1 MSSWAALN
9 IEPDELIE
17 EEVDDTKEIQI
28 EEALKLYQNALK
40 LHSQGP
46 QFYAQ
51 AAEAYDA
58 LLTSEI
64 FKYPESISDYQRAN
78 LQDSDLPIDFAAG
91 SGAAEALAEFDI
103 NDSTS
108 STLLQTIYLAYKNHG
123 QFLLDALRAAL
134 EGQTTDVHD
143 AGDLPSQVTEQ
154 ASAALAAFA
163 EALERDDSDL
173 NLWRQ
178 SARLCSTLRSYRLT
192 RYCLESVLADDE
204 NRLEVRTEQLGL
216 EETFAEERLRETLLS
231 VHDRLSVSQVP
242 LKKPKKALLK
252 FLRRQADP
260 FPYLPALPQQVEDFQ
275 ALKSRLSP
283 QSARHEIRPVGPTWA
298 ALGKAILQSL
308 IDDELGV
315 AEIKPG
321 MTVQISLPAPSPEL
335 KSTIEVAI
343 PVYHP
348 PAEEADSRR
357 QRASRAPA
365 GSEQATDA
373 PLRVKSEVPD
383 DHSSI
388 DQRAEKQLMES
399 LETQSSEPPGPSN
412 QPGSANVEEASTR
425 PLTGGRKRSSA
436 FFQPD
441 DVDNLRAKSR
451 RTRLRESTA
460 HADSSSQAVDLAA
473 DYAKF
478 YDDRLEGFVQAD
490 DWMQSAVGPL
500 LTKLGVEDLSDI
512 VELRKAVRAM
522 VDRKESTDISADESH
537 EGQHLVGDLL
547 DTLRN
552 WDEARSQVT
561 YQPDS
566 LSTLQ
571 DIRGMGNSGLAI
583 FLEHSRKS
591 ARKLGVKQALAD
603 DERLFRLTTS
613 VNDELLHVRDAAL
626 AWLKA
631 LFMPR
636 FAKHAMDHVV
646 SRKWP
651 AMESA
656 YTSLQWPDSLKETV
670 VQLILHQDEFI
681 YESMREQLQS
691 LENQILTGQADSTF
705 SYTLAHFSDLEMIQT
720 LFELHLDI
728 YASINNPNSAVDG
741 RTRIQQRDRLGRW
754 SLLARTALAHFLDH
768 SHASASCQE
777 VFALRHIWASTFHS
791 NTASDI
797 HREHVLLCLQEL
809 RFLFER
815 LKDPVIGLVNNAI
828 MPELS
833 SEAVDQEISKLK
845 SMDFFMKIFN
855 PSSEDPVDLI
865 ETIEPI
871 LEPASVQFEGMD
883 EGIEPLEPNSQ
894 ITEMS
899 SFLDRGDATLRL
911 FLWRRLQDAYKKID
925 YPPKVI
931 SCYLRSIEIIM
942 KELQISSESDEP
954 SEHRQITLLRW
965 LKSLDGILNKTVT
978 AVLLDTDK
986 AYECFDMEHLKASLT
1001 AVASLTRLL
1010 YGFSLYEDLLRV
1022 GVTTGPEVRGALS
1035 KSLESLKDR
1044 LREMQVRC
1052 WILQY
1057 TLVKEAMSQEKEEF
1071 ETPAE
1076 DRVNYLRAV
1085 HQCLGIRYMCKL
1097 SHKQFLKLMRSELF
1111 AIGVNDETEWDICQ
1125 LLYDINGIKCSP
1137 LYGELDDHKCP
1148 TEKLDRT
1155 TAITMVNLVMKQA
1168 QRMSIKDLSKSEL
1181 KSTIE
1186 KMQQAIGTT
1195 KSSPPLS
1202 YNKRITNA
1210 YLKSPINPLALF
1222 RSIQGVASLSLIPVL
1237 AESAMIARNG
1247 WYFLLGYAALT
1258 RFRSQKR
1265 LSPLPTT
1272 DLDDAVMC
1280 FRQDIEHGTARW
1292 ETWYR
1297 LAQTYDSKLEEDIT
1311 WTADRIN
1318 NNRAELVTW
1327 QRYSIHCYAMA
1338 ISTAMGNSDPTP
1350 ETREML
1356 ADLFTDFGTRLYS
1369 SSREPLSMGAFSLT
1383 DFTRHFSNEE
1393 SQSMYEGQPFKEMK
1407 LYSVWNLASYLL
1419 KRALVDKPKNWMTH
1433 YMLSKCLWKMFSCDE
1448 SVRGPFKQLDL
1459 DTLLDSLLDAIDA
1472 LPRRR
1477 DSRSEPIFEPHYKLV
1492 TVVHKLVRR
1501 GALEPAD
1508 ASKTL
1513 LATPWARKV
1522 QPPEDKASWKRYISE
1537 VLRNL
1542 KNADKSN
1549 WHHRMAY
1556 RAARILYEDDEDSID
1571 AASAAKNELTQ
1582 QIVTKTM
1589 TIQVWKPEH
1598 ERPGRHF
1605 VYTTRYAYFF
1615 VSLLD
1620 QLDDRA
1626 NLDQLLRR
1634 VRKKQGDFVNHA
1646 KLWED
1651 MCLTYAGLIRRAAN
1665 INEGH
1670 EESVF
1675 KPIGW
1680 EEFVTNTA
1688 RLESLTDLAPGSES
1702 LLELIRDAI
1711 ELKKLNNNLMKVAL
1725 LEDLIADVYSRLYQ
1739 INMPQVLEQAHEET
1753 KERLKVDTTTVPGAA
1768 AAAAAGGGSLIT
1780 SDGAADTTNT
1790 PTPPTSAPASEAPAP
1805 RGRTKGIARRDIQ
1818 KRSEAIVHR
1827 KVPPRLPTTSAAATT
1842 STSAAAAAPGS
1853 TATAAVAG
1861 GSRKTPTTTTTTTD
1875 PTTTTTAALD
1885 PQTLPASESA
1895 SASAAGLPLSQGKT
1909 LLKTAASLAK
1919 DLAAGQQSDTIP
1931 ASLHDSADDESEL
1944 SEMDDEKLSK
1954 LTTERKLLFPN
1965 LRDGSLDPES
1975 ELEGLVS
1982 GADGEDMELGDAE
1995 EGEEEGEEEEE
2006 EEVEEEEEEEGDR
2019 EGEEGDT
2026 MVEDV
2031 DVDVDVDDE
2040 GEGEGEGDDGDV
2052 EMEGDEEEEEE
2063 VEEEVEEEEEVG
2075 GEDDE
2080 EGDVEGDGEDEPL
2093 GDTEGNETADEADAD
2108 ADAPVGQLEIAG
2120 TDDEDENMTEAE
2132 P

>member
-1 MSSWAALN
+1 MSTWAALN

-58 LLTSEI
+58 LLDSEI
-64 FKYPESISDYQRAN
+64 FKYPESISDYKRAN
-78 LQDSDLPIDFAAG
+78 VQDSDLSVDLAG
-91 SGAAEALAEFDI
+91 GAGAAEALAEFDI

-108 STLLQTIYLAYKNHG
+108 STLMQTIYLAYKNHG
-123 QFLLDALRAAL
+123 QFLLDTLRAAL
-134 EGQTTDVHD
+134 EGLATDVQG
-143 AGDLPSQVTEQ
+143 AEELPAQITQQ
-154 ASAALAAFA
+154 ASTALASFA

-178 SARLCSTLRSYRLT
+178 SARLCSTLQSYRLT

-242 LKKPKKALLK
+242 LKKPKKSLLR
-252 FLRRQADP
+252 FLRKQADP
-260 FPYLPALPQQVEDFQ
+260 FPYLPALPQQLQDMQ
-275 ALKSRLSP
+275 PSRSP
-283 QSARHEIRPVGPTWA
+283 LPLQSSPHEVRPVGPTWT

-308 IDDELGV
+308 IDDESGV
-315 AEIKPG
+315 SEIRPG
-321 MTVQISLPAPSPEL
+321 SSVHISLPALSPES
-335 KSTIEVAI
+335 KSTREVAT

-348 PAEEADSRR
+348 PAHKVTSEG
-357 QRASRAPA
+357 QPPVPAPTEP
-365 GSEQATDA
+365 EQATDE
-373 PLRVKSEVPD
+373 PLRVKSEGPD

-399 LETQSSEPPGPSN
+399 LETQSVEPPNQAN
-412 QPGSANVEEASTR
+412 QPESVNMDDASAR
-425 PLTGGRKRSSA
+425 PPPAGRKRSSA

-441 DVDNLRAKSR
+441 DVENLRAKSR

-460 HADSSSQAVDLAA
+460 HADSSSQAVDPAA
-473 DYAKF
+473 EFAKF
-478 YDDRLEGFVQAD
+478 YEDRLEGYVHAD
-490 DWMQSAVGPL
+490 DSIQSAVGAL
-500 LTKLGVEDLSDI
+500 LAKLGVEDLSDI
-512 VELRKAVRAM
+512 DELRKAVRSIG
-522 VDRKESTDISADESH
+522 DRKNSVDSSTEDSH
-537 EGQHLVGDLL
+537 DGQHLVRDLL
-547 DTLRN
+547 DTIRN
-552 WDEARSQVT
+552 WDEVRSQVT

-571 DIRGMGNSGLAI
+571 DIRGLGNSGLAI
-583 FLEHSRKS
+583 FLDHSRTS
-591 ARKLGVKQALAD
+591 ARKLGIKQALAD
-603 DERLFRLTTS
+603 DEKLYRLTRTI
-613 VNDELLHVRDAAL
+613 NDDFVHIRDAAL

-631 LFMPR
+631 LLMPK
-636 FAKHAMDHVV
+636 FALHATDHNVPQN
-646 SRKWP
+646 WP

-670 VQLILHQDEFI
+670 VQLILNQDEFI
-681 YESMREQLQS
+681 YRNMCEQVES
-691 LENQILTGQADSTF
+691 LEYEILTRQADSTF
-705 SYTLAHFSDLEMIQT
+705 SYTAAHFSVLEMIQT

-728 YASINNPNSAVDG
+728 YASINNPNSEVDG
-741 RTRIQQRDRLGRW
+741 RTRLQQRDRLGRW
-754 SLLARTALAHFLDH
+754 SLLARTALTHFFDH
-768 SHASASCQE
+768 SSSNTSCQQIY
-777 VFALRHIWASTFHS
+777 ALRHIWASTFHS
-791 NTASDI
+791 NMASDVQ
-797 HREHVLLCLQEL
+797 REHVLLCLQDL
-809 RFLFER
+809 KYLFNGLEN
-815 LKDPVIGLVNNAI
+815 PVIGLVNNAI
-828 MPELS
+828 MPDLS

-855 PSSEDPVDLI
+855 PNSEDPVDLI

-871 LEPASVQFEGMD
+871 LEPASVQFEGVD
-883 EGIEPLEPNSQ
+883 EENEPTHEPTAQ
-894 ITEMS
+894 ITEMG

-942 KELQISSESDEP
+942 KELQISSQTDEP

-965 LKSLDGILNKTVT
+965 LKSLDSILNKTVT

-986 AYECFDMEHLKASLT
+986 AYECFDTDHLIASVA

-1010 YGFSLYEDLLRV
+1010 YGFSMYEDLLRV
-1022 GVTTGPEVRGALS
+1022 GVVTGPEVRGALS
-1035 KSLESLKDR
+1035 KSLESFKDR

-1057 TLVKEAMSQEKEEF
+1057 TLVKEAMIQEKEEF
-1071 ETPAE
+1071 GSPTE
-1076 DRVNYLRAV
+1076 DQVNYLRAV

-1097 SHKQFLKLMRSELF
+1097 SQKQFLKLMRSELF
-1111 AIGVNDETEWDICQ
+1111 AIGINDDTEWDICQ

-1168 QRMSIKDLSKSEL
+1168 QRLSIKDLSKSEL

-1222 RSIQGVASLSLIPVL
+1222 RSMQGVASLSLIPVL
-1237 AESAMIARNG
+1237 TESAIIARNG

-1265 LSPLPTT
+1265 LNPIPTN

-1311 WTADRIN
+1311 WSADRIN

-1327 QRYSIHCYAMA
+1327 QRYAIHCYAMA
-1338 ISTAMGNSDPTP
+1338 ISTAMSNSEPTP

-1356 ADLFTDFGTRLYS
+1356 ADLFTDFGIRLYS
-1369 SSREPLSMGAFSLT
+1369 SSREPLSMGAFSLA

-1393 SQSMYEGQPFKEMK
+1393 SQSMYEGRPFKEMK

-1419 KRALVDKPKNWMTH
+1419 KRALIDKPKNWMTH
-1433 YMLSKCLWKMFSCDE
+1433 YMLSKCLWKMYSCDD
-1448 SVRGPFKQLDL
+1448 SVRGPFKQLDI

-1472 LPRRR
+1472 LPQRR

-1508 ASKTL
+1508 ACKTL
-1513 LATPWARKV
+1513 FATPWARKV
-1522 QPPEDKASWKRYISE
+1522 KPPEDRASWKPYILE
-1537 VLRNL
+1537 VLHNL

-1556 RAARILYEDDEDSID
+1556 RAARIIYEDDQESID
-1571 AASAAKNELTQ
+1571 AASMAKNELTQ
-1582 QIVTKTM
+1582 QIFTKTM
-1589 TIQVWKPEH
+1589 TIQVWRPEN

-1615 VSLLD
+1615 VALLD

-1651 MCLTYAGLIRRAAN
+1651 MCLTYAGVIRRAAH
-1665 INEGH
+1665 ISEGH

-1680 EEFVTNTA
+1680 EEFVANTA
-1688 RLESLTDLAPGSES
+1688 RLEGLTDLAPGSDS

-1739 INMPQVLEQAHEET
+1739 INMPQVLEQANEEN
-1753 KERLKVDTTTVPGAA
+1753 KEKLKVDSLPGA
-1768 AAAAAGGGSLIT
+1768 GGTIN
-1780 SDGAADTTNT
+1780 SDGAADNT

-1827 KVPPRLPTTSAAATT
+1827 KVPPRLPPTSNAAAAATAAAT
-1842 STSAAAAAPGS
+1842 ANATSSTSAAP
-1853 TATAAVAG
+1853 TATGAS
-1861 GSRKTPTTTTTTTD
+1861 GSRKTPTGAD
-1875 PTTTTTAALD
+1875 PTSTALD
-1885 PQTLPASESA
+1885 TPSH
-1895 SASAAGLPLSQGKT
+1895 LSDSTATATGPDAKIHRT
-1909 LLKTAASLAK
+1909 GTTNSSRLLLAEEF
-1919 DLAAGQQSDTIP
+1919 APGQQSDIP

-1965 LRDGSLDPES
+1965 LREASMDPES
-1975 ELEGLVS
+1975 ELEGLAS
-1982 GADGEDMELGDAE
+1982 GADGEDVELGDAD
-1995 EGEEEGEEEEE
+1995 GEED
-2006 EEVEEEEEEEGDR
+2006 EEEEEGER

-2026 MVEDV
+2026 MVEDAE
-2031 DVDVDVDDE
+2031 DEGADGE
-2040 GEGEGEGDDGDV
+2040 GEGEGEGEEVEEGDDGDV
-2052 EMEGDEEEEEE
+2052 DMEGDEEEE
-2063 VEEEVEEEEEVG
+2063 VEEEEEVAEEEEVDEEEEGEEEEEEEEEVG
-2075 GEDDE
+2075 GEDDD
-2080 EGDVEGDGEDEPL
+2080 EGADVEGDEDEEEEPL
-2093 GDTEGNETADEADAD
+2093 EGNETVDEAEAE
-2108 ADAPVGQLEIAG
+2108 PSQLEVAG
-2120 TDDEDENMTEAE
+2120 TDDDDEDENMTEQE

>member
-9 IEPDELIE
+9 IEPDELVE

-58 LLTSEI
+58 LLNSEI
-64 FKYPESISDYQRAN
+64 FKYPESISDYKRAN
-78 LQDSDLPIDFAAG
+78 LQDPDLPVEDAGG

-108 STLLQTIYLAYKNHG
+108 STLMQTIYLAYKNHG
-123 QFLLDALRAAL
+123 QFLLDGLRAAL
-134 EGQTTDVHD
+134 EGLTTDAVD
-143 AGDLPSQVTEQ
+143 TEELPAKVTKQAG
-154 ASAALAAFA
+154 AALADFA

-178 SARLCSTLRSYRLT
+178 SARLCSTLQSYRLM

-216 EETFAEERLRETLLS
+216 EETFAEERLREVLLS
-231 VHDRLSVSQVP
+231 VQDRLSVSQVP

-260 FPYLPALPQQVEDFQ
+260 FPYLPALPQHLEDMPPS
-275 ALKSRLSP
+275 KSPLFL
-283 QSARHEIRPVGPTWA
+283 QSVRHEIRPGSPTWA

-308 IDDELGV
+308 IDDESGV
-315 AEIKPG
+315 AEIAPG
-321 MTVQISLPAPSPEL
+321 SSVFISLPAPSPEL
-335 KSTIEVAI
+335 RYTVEVEI
-343 PVYHP
+343 PAYHP
-348 PAEEADSRR
+348 PAEELKFER
-357 QRASRAPA
+357 QQPDPAPA
-365 GSEQATDA
+365 DLDQAADE
-373 PLRVKSEVPD
+373 PPRVKSEGPD

-399 LETQSSEPPGPSN
+399 LETQSTEPPSRGN
-412 QPGSANVEEASTR
+412 QQDSANMDDAGTR
-425 PLTGGRKRSSA
+425 PVSTGRKRSSA

-441 DVDNLRAKSR
+441 DVENLRAKSR
-451 RTRLRESTA
+451 RTRLRESAA
-460 HADSSSQAVDLAA
+460 HADNSSQAVDLAA
-473 DYAKF
+473 DYARF
-478 YDDRLEGFVQAD
+478 YEDRLEGYVQAD
-490 DWMQSAVGPL
+490 DSMQSAVGHL
-500 LTKLGVEDLSDI
+500 LAKCGIEDLSDI
-512 VELRKAVRAM
+512 DELRKAVRAM
-522 VDRKESTDISADESH
+522 AERKDTAEASADDDSREPH
-537 EGQHLVGDLL
+537 HLVQDLL
-547 DTLRN
+547 ETLRN

-591 ARKLGVKQALAD
+591 ARKLGVKQALTD
-603 DERLFRLTTS
+603 DRNLFSLTTMI
-613 VNDELLHVRDAAL
+613 NDDFVHIRDAAL

-631 LFMPR
+631 LLMPK
-636 FAKHAMDHVV
+636 FAKHSLSHDVP
-646 SRKWP
+646 KEWP
-651 AMESA
+651 AFQST

-670 VQLILHQDEFI
+670 VQLLLHQDEFI
-681 YESMREQLQS
+681 YRSMREQVES
-691 LENQILTGQADSTF
+691 LENQILTHGSESTF
-705 SYTLAHFSDLEMIQT
+705 PYTLAHFSDLEMIQT

-728 YASINNPNSAVDG
+728 YASINNPNSEVDG
-741 RTRIQQRDRLGRW
+741 STRIQQRERLGRW
-754 SLLARTALAHFLDH
+754 GLLARTSLTHFLDH
-768 SHASASCQE
+768 STPSTSSQE
-777 VFALRHIWASTFHS
+777 SFALRHIWASTFHS
-791 NTASDI
+791 NMASDI
-797 HREHVLLCLQEL
+797 QREHVLLCLEEL
-809 RFLFER
+809 KFLFDS
-815 LKDPVIGLVNNAI
+815 LKNPVIGLVNNAI

-855 PSSEDPVDLI
+855 PNSEDPVDLI

-871 LEPASVQFEGMD
+871 LEPTSVQFDGAD
-883 EGIEPLEPNSQ
+883 EDNEPYGRPTSQ
-894 ITEMS
+894 IAEMG

-931 SCYLRSIEIIM
+931 SCHLRSIEIIM
-942 KELQISSESDEP
+942 KELQGSSQSEEP

-965 LKSLDGILNKTVT
+965 LKSLDGILNRTVT
-978 AVLLDTDK
+978 AVLMDPGK
-986 AYECFDMEHLKASLT
+986 AYECFDMDHLKTSIA
-1001 AVASLTRLL
+1001 AVASLTRIL
-1010 YGFSLYEDLLRV
+1010 YSFSLYEDLLRV
-1022 GVTTGPEVRGALS
+1022 GVVSGAEVRGALS
-1035 KSLESLKDR
+1035 RSLESLKDR

-1057 TLVKEAMSQEKEEF
+1057 TLLKEAMSQETELESS
-1071 ETPAE
+1071 AE
-1076 DRVNYLRAV
+1076 DRINYLRTV
-1085 HQCLGIRYMCKL
+1085 HQCLGIRNMCKL

-1111 AIGVNDETEWDICQ
+1111 AIGVNDDTEWDICQ

-1222 RSIQGVASLSLIPVL
+1222 RSIQGVAGLSLIPVL
-1237 AESAMIARNG
+1237 TESAIIARNG
-1247 WYFLLGYAALT
+1247 WYFLLGNAALT

-1265 LSPLPTT
+1265 LNPVPTT

-1297 LAQTYDSKLEEDIT
+1297 LGQTYDSKLEEDIT
-1311 WTADRIN
+1311 WSADRIN
-1318 NNRAELVTW
+1318 NNRAELVIW
-1327 QRYSIHCYAMA
+1327 QRYAIHCYAMA
-1338 ISTAMGNSDPTP
+1338 ISTAMATSDPTP

-1356 ADLFTDFGTRLYS
+1356 AELFHDFGIRLYS
-1369 SSREPLSMGAFSLT
+1369 SSREPLSMGAFSLA

-1393 SQSMYEGQPFKEMK
+1393 SQQMYEGRPFKEMR
-1407 LYSVWNLASYLL
+1407 LYSVWNLASHLL
-1419 KRALVDKPKNWMTH
+1419 KRSLVDKPRNWMTH
-1433 YMLSKCLWKMFSCDE
+1433 YMLSKCLWKMYSCDDA
-1448 SVRGPFKQLDL
+1448 VRGTSKQIEL

-1472 LPRRR
+1472 LPQRR

-1492 TVVHKLVRR
+1492 TIVHKLVRR

-1513 LATPWARKV
+1513 LATPWSRKV
-1522 QPPEDKASWKRYISE
+1522 QPPGDKASWKRYILE

-1556 RAARILYEDDEDSID
+1556 RAARIIYEDDQDSID

-1582 QIVTKTM
+1582 QIFTKTM
-1589 TIQVWKPEH
+1589 TIQVWRPEF

-1615 VSLLD
+1615 VALLD

-1651 MCLTYAGLIRRAAN
+1651 MCLTYASVIRRAAD
-1665 INEGH
+1665 ISEGH

-1675 KPIGW
+1675 RPIGW
-1680 EEFVTNTA
+1680 DEFVTNTG
-1688 RLESLTDLAPGSES
+1688 RLEGLTDLAPGSDS

-1739 INMPQVLEQAHEET
+1739 INMPQVLEQAHEEN
-1753 KERLKVDTTTVPGAA
+1753 KEKIKGDHLN
-1768 AAAAAGGGSLIT
+1768 AGGIIN
-1780 SDGAADTTNT
+1780 SDGAADNT

-1827 KVPPRLPTTSAAATT
+1827 KVPPRLPTSAGANISTTNPATT
-1842 STSAAAAAPGS
+1842 
-1853 TATAAVAG
+1853 TATATG
-1861 GSRKTPTTTTTTTD
+1861 TRKTPTGTESA
-1875 PTTTTTAALD
+1875 TAPLD
-1885 PQTLPASESA
+1885 HQTHPSESTT
-1895 SASAAGLPLSQGKT
+1895 SATAGPDKNNKT
-1909 LLKTAASLAK
+1909 LKTGGLLLAEGLAS
-1919 DLAAGQQSDTIP
+1919 GQQSDTP

-1954 LTTERKLLFPN
+1954 LTSEPKLLFPN
-1965 LRDGSLDPES
+1965 LRDGSMDPES
-1975 ELEGLVS
+1975 ELEGMAS
-1982 GADGEDMELGDAE
+1982 GDGEDAELGDGEDE
-1995 EGEEEGEEEEE
+1995 EDGEED
-2006 EEVEEEEEEEGDR
+2006 EEEGDADGER

-2026 MVEDV
+2026 MVEDGEE
-2031 DVDVDVDDE
+2031 DE
-2040 GEGEGEGDDGDV
+2040 GEGEGDEGDVD
-2052 EMEGDEEEEEE
+2052 MEGDE
-2063 VEEEVEEEEEVG
+2063 
-2075 GEDDE
+2075 DE
-2080 EGDVEGDGEDEPL
+2080 EQEEDEGEEDEGEGEEDEDEEDEGDENGDE
-2093 GDTEGNETADEADAD
+2093 TVDEAEAE
-2108 ADAPVGQLEIAG
+2108 AETGPVEIAG
-2120 TDDEDENMTEAE
+2120 TDDDDDDENMT
-2132 P
+2132 